1 MRRRKLV
8 AGILTLAL
16 CACGHM
22 PVTSIYRLR
31 NADFAT
37 ADPALLRAAVRIPA
51 ALMPLPAGV
60 NLDIKISTEG
70 GSDGREE
77 HFVLRE
83 LTSETDLA
91 ALQSERRA
99 GFAIHVFRI
108 DPADLP
114 RIRELQ
120 ATRRQL
126 RPETRQ
132 QRRGSLGISAAAC
145 RTGAVPDGPLLF
157 TTYILLDPRDGYVP
171 LTVDVDL
178 RAIVQDKDLDSK
190 FSPCH

>member
-1 MRRRKLV
+1 MRHRKLV

-16 CACGHM
+16 SACGHV

-51 ALMPLPAGV
+51 ALVPLPAGV
-60 NLDIKISTEG
+60 NLDIKSWTEG
-70 GSDGREE
+70 GSDSREE

-83 LTSETDLA
+83 LTAETDLA
-91 ALQSERRA
+91 ALRSEQRA

-126 RPETRQ
+126 DPKTPR
-132 QRRGSLGISAAAC
+132 QRRGSLGISAEAC
-145 RTGAVPDGPLLF
+145 RAGAVPDGPLLF

-178 RAIVQDKDLDSK
+178 RAIVQNKDLDSK